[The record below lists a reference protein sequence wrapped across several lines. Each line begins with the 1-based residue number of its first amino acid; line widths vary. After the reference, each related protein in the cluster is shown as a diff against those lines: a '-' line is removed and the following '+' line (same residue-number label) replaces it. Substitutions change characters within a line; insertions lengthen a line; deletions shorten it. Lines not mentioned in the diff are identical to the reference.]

1 MKREFI
7 GVTMLILGS
16 FIIII
21 IIIIISLLLFYLK
34 NMAATVENILG

>member
-16 FIIII
+16 FIII

>member
-16 FIIII
+16 FS
-21 IIIIISLLLFYLK
+21 IIIISLLLFYLK
-34 NMAATVENILG
+34 NMAATVENVLG